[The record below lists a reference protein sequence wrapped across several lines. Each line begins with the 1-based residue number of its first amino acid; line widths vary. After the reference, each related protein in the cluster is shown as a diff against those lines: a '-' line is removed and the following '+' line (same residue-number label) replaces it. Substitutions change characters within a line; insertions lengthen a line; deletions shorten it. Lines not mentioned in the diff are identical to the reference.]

1 LKDRK
6 LGVMRVHAA
15 VPRHFGPVAITFL
28 QSVADLVSLAIEN
41 AELYAALQARYKDL
55 KLDLADWQRFLALG

>member
-1 LKDRK
+1 
-6 LGVMRVHAA
+6 
-15 VPRHFGPVAITFL
+15 VAITFL